1 MLALNNTK
9 ETRLTFNFRL
19 ALIGLG
25 TTGPLRNKKK
35 QILETL
41 IFGGTGMGMRISG
54 RAYERQFTVP
64 YLESP
69 DNRACRPLKDKS
81 PITLI
86 PFSTSLF
93 LMVGL

>member
-1 MLALNNTK
+1 
-9 ETRLTFNFRL
+9 
-19 ALIGLG
+19 
-25 TTGPLRNKKK
+25 
-35 QILETL
+35 
-41 IFGGTGMGMRISG
+41 MGMRISG